1 MLSLLAVVLA
11 TAPIAVPLA
20 PSLETLAAPAA
31 GKVGFVA
38 VDLASGRSVSLNG
51 SDSFP
56 LQSVFKLPVAI
67 EVLRQVDAGALDL
80 SNEVMLR
87 ANDRRDGNEFTMK
100 VPAKLTVD
108 ALLTAMLINSDN
120 IACDKLLAMV
130 GGAKVVN
137 TRMKALNIEGISI
150 HSSERDLGRGKPDN
164 TGTPAALVNLL
175 ARMASHQV
183 GLSEA
188 SASHLEELLVGVK
201 TGPNR
206 MKGALPPG
214 TPVAHKTGM
223 SGTAR
228 GITDATN
235 DVGLVTLPDGRR
247 IAVAAFVHCSP
258 ADLETRD
265 RVIAKMTRAAYDVF
279 SGP

>member
-1 MLSLLAVVLA
+1 MLPLLVFLA

-20 PSLETLAAPAA
+20 TSLETLAAPAG
-31 GKVGFVA
+31 GKVGFLA

-67 EVLRQVDAGALDL
+67 EVLGQVDAGAFDL
-80 SNEVMLR
+80 SREVVLR
-87 ANDRRDGNEFTMK
+87 ASDRRDGNEFTMK
-100 VPAKLTVD
+100 VPAKRTVD
-108 ALLTAMLINSDN
+108 ALLAAMLIDSDN
-120 IACDKLLAMV
+120 IACDKLLAMI

-137 TRMKALNIEGISI
+137 ARMKALNIEGISI
-150 HSSERDLGRGKPDN
+150 HSSERDLARGKPDN
-164 TGTPAALVNLL
+164 TGTPVALVDLL

-188 SASHLEELLVGVK
+188 SAIHLENLLIGVK

-206 MKGALPPG
+206 LKGALPAG
-214 TPVAHKTGM
+214 TAVAHKTGM

-247 IAVAAFVHCSP
+247 IAVAAFIHGSP

-265 RVIAKMTRAAYDVF
+265 RVIAQMTRAAYDVF